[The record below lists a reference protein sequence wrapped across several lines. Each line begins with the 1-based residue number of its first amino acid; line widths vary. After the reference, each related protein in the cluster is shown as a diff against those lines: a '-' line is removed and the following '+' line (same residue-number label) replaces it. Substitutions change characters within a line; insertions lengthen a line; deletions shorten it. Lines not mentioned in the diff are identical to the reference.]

1 MELAS
6 AASYLQMA
14 AYFSHQNLD
23 GMSRWMRAQAEEE
36 RSHAD
41 RFLDFILD
49 RGGKAVIGEVEAPRG
64 EFSGAEEVFATAL
77 SQEEAVT
84 AAIHD
89 LYRLADKLGDLAS
102 IPFLLDF
109 ISEQTEEEAMVSA
122 IVVGSPSPTGNQG
135 RCSSWITSWGPG
147 TATPES
153 EPGPVGPGS
162 TCRAPSSPDPER
174 HGMPGPSGPAG
185 GAGRP

>member
-1 MELAS
+1 MKLAEQMEKALNDQVTMELAS
-6 AASYLQMA
+6 AASYLQMS

-23 GMSRWMRAQAEEE
+23 GMSRWMRAQADEE

-49 RGGKAVIGEVEAPRG
+49 RGGKAIIGETEAPRA
-64 EFSGAEEVFATAL
+64 EFSGPEEVFATAL
-77 SQEEAVT
+77 AQEEAVT

-89 LYRLADKLGDLAS
+89 LYRLAGDLGDLAS

-122 IVVGSPSPTGNQG
+122 IVDRLTLAAGQAGALFILDHELGTREGD
-135 RCSSWITSWGPG
+135 PG
-147 TATPES
+147 L
-153 EPGPVGPGS
+153 
-162 TCRAPSSPDPER
+162 
-174 HGMPGPSGPAG
+174 
-185 GAGRP
+185 

>member
-1 MELAS
+1 MKLNEEMEKALNAQVTMELAS

-36 RSHAD
+36 RDHAD

-49 RGGKAVIGEVEAPRG
+49 RGGNAVIGDVEAPRG
-64 EFSGAEEVFATAL
+64 DFSGAEEVFATAL

-122 IVVGSPSPTGNQG
+122 IVDRLALADGQSGALFILDHELG
-135 RCSSWITSWGPG
+135 ARDGDPG
-147 TATPES
+147 
-153 EPGPVGPGS
+153 V
-162 TCRAPSSPDPER
+162 
-174 HGMPGPSGPAG
+174 
-185 GAGRP
+185 

>member
-1 MELAS
+1 MKLNEEMETALNAQVTMELAS

-49 RGGKAVIGEVEAPRG
+49 RGGNAVIGEVEAPRG
-64 EFSGAEEVFATAL
+64 DFSGAEEVFSAAL

-109 ISEQTEEEAMVSA
+109 ISEQTEEEAMVGA
-122 IVVGSPSPTGNQG
+122 IVDRLALADGQSGALFILDHELG
-135 RCSSWITSWGPG
+135 AREGDPG
-147 TATPES
+147 
-153 EPGPVGPGS
+153 V
-162 TCRAPSSPDPER
+162 
-174 HGMPGPSGPAG
+174 
-185 GAGRP
+185 

>member
-1 MELAS
+1 MKLNEEMEKALNAQVTMELAS

-64 EFSGAEEVFATAL
+64 EFSGAEEVFATAFGL
-77 SQEEAVT
+77 RLDSTLAV
-84 AAIHD
+84 
-89 LYRLADKLGDLAS
+89 AS
-102 IPFLLDF
+102 
-109 ISEQTEEEAMVSA
+109 
-122 IVVGSPSPTGNQG
+122 
-135 RCSSWITSWGPG
+135 RY
-147 TATPES
+147 
-153 EPGPVGPGS
+153 
-162 TCRAPSSPDPER
+162 
-174 HGMPGPSGPAG
+174 
-185 GAGRP
+185 